1 MNPAVAANDAAV
13 STASSPAQRASITTA
28 ANVDR
33 GRITT
38 PVRRARRDGLSGE
51 GGVKFLIRQQFH
63 PVPWPL
69 RSPRDTR
76 PEDYTKVSHTG
87 RAELARPRAD
97 KLAAPYEHASFS
109 FPHNHFRPSDAG
121 ERARGCPIVRGGWAA
136 GTRHGR
142 RLRRRRQRQYR
153 HLVESRGPCDRA
165 IPRYRAYRRE
175 RRVARR
181 HAARLAHRAV
191 VVFPRHT
198 TPWSELLPLTHHRY
212 TGQLAYSAGRGRPR
226 R

>member
-76 PEDYTKVSHTG
+76 PEDYTKVSHIG

-109 FPHNHFRPSDAG
+109 FPHNHFRSSDAG
-121 ERARGCPIVRGGWAA
+121 DSTGGGPVVRGGGAA
-136 GTRHGR
+136 GTWHGR
-142 RLRRRRQRQYR
+142 RLRRRRQRQQCN
-153 HLVESRGPCDRA
+153 LVESGGSRDRA
-165 IPRYRAYRRE
+165 
-175 RRVARR
+175 
-181 HAARLAHRAV
+181 
-191 VVFPRHT
+191 FPR
-198 TPWSELLPLTHHRY
+198 
-212 TGQLAYSAGRGRPR
+212 R
-226 R
+226 RAHSGER